1 MGTVGNLN
9 IKVNLDAVNFQKTI
23 EQINREMKL
32 VDASFKNA
40 SSSSKNFGNA
50 QNQLRLKAE
59 QLSNLLG
66 LQKQKVS
73 MLAQSYERAR
83 KAQGDNAKETQNYLT
98 QLHNAE
104 ARLNKLQGALDAT
117 NKKIADS
124 NGKWAQMREKMQS
137 VGKRMEQLG
146 GQLQSVGSN
155 LSIVFGATFAGSALA
170 LKSVVTNAV
179 EFESAFAGV
188 RKTVDA
194 SDDEFKKSKKACLTC
209 LSRCPEVQHNWR
221 KLLKLA
227 DSLV

>member
-1 MGTVGNLN
+1 MMLP
-9 IKVNLDAVNFQKTI
+9 LKT
-23 EQINREMKL
+23 Q
-32 VDASFKNA
+32 VP
-40 SSSSKNFGNA
+40 SKNFGNA
-50 QNQLRLKAE
+50 QNQLRLKSGTAI
-59 QLSNLLG
+59 QFAG
-66 LQKQKVS
+66 LQKQKGFHVG
-73 MLAQSYERAR
+73 AVPTERAR

-137 VGKRMEQLG
+137 VGKRG
-146 GQLQSVGSN
+146 GGGWSNRSGQLQSVGSN

-194 SDDEFKKSKKACLTC
+194 SDDEFKK
-209 LSRCPEVQHNWR
+209 P
-221 KLLKLA
+221 
-227 DSLV
+227 